1 MAHAKL
7 SPSAAKR
14 WMACPGSIRL
24 CAGIPYQSSTYA
36 DEGTVAHAVA
46 EAILRDTK
54 PNMSPGSASLYVGR
68 YGIVE
73 KTGVKFVTADK
84 AKGNPKAHR
93 VTQEMADAVQV
104 YIDHVLSLPGDTR
117 VVEAKVSAEAYAPGV
132 YGTADAIVVDPFETL
147 YVVDY
152 KHGAGVPVYPEEN
165 PQAMIYALGAMAEY
179 DMECENVEIII
190 VQPRADEERPIKSWR
205 ISTEDLRKW
214 GQTEL
219 AEAAKR
225 TKDPDAPVCAGEH
238 CRFCPAQPK
247 CPAVAQEALAV
258 AQQEFSPAAI
268 PARASLPSPELMTDE
283 QISKVLA
290 FAENILSPWI
300 KEVTGYVQNRMEQ
313 GHKLPDW
320 KLVRK
325 RSIRKWA
332 DDDRVVAKLGVKL
345 QGKIYDMKVKSPAQ
359 MEKVLKDHGL
369 DTKAIDPLL
378 DPTPAGLTIAHAS
391 DKRPAVEVLPATAEF
406 FDDL

>member
-14 WMACPGSIRL
+14 WMACPGSLRL

-36 DEGTVAHAVA
+36 DEGSVAHAVA
-46 EAILRDTK
+46 EAVLRE
-54 PNMSPGSASLYVGR
+54 ASGTAAAYVGR
-68 YGIVE
+68 YGLAG
-73 KTGVKFVTADK
+73 KNGVKIVTADK
-84 AKGNPKAHR
+84 AKGFSQAHR
-93 VTQEMADAVQV
+93 ITQEMAAAVQI
-104 YIDHVLSLPGDTR
+104 YIDHVRSLPGDTR
-117 VVEAKVSAEAYAPGV
+117 VIEAKVSAEAYAPGV
-132 YGTADAIVVDPFETL
+132 YGTADAIIVDPFETL
-147 YVVDY
+147 YVCDY

-165 PQAMIYALGAMAEY
+165 PQAMIYALGALAEY

-214 GQTEL
+214 GQNEL
-219 AEAAKR
+219 AEAVAR
-225 TKDPDAPVCAGEH
+225 TMKPDAPVCAGEH

-247 CPAVAQEALAV
+247 CPAIAQEALAV
-258 AQQEFSPAAI
+258 AQQEFSPVAI
-268 PARASLPSPELMTDE
+268 PAKISLPSPELMTDD
-283 QISKVLA
+283 QISKMLH

-313 GHKLPDW
+313 GYKLPDW

-332 DDDRVVAKLGVKL
+332 DEEQVVARLGVKL

-369 DTKAIDPLL
+369 DTKAIEPLL
-378 DPTPAGLTIAHAS
+378 DQTPAGLTIAHVS

>member
-14 WMACPGSIRL
+14 WMACPGSLRL

-36 DEGTVAHAVA
+36 DEGSVAHAIG
-46 EAILRDTK
+46 EAILRGTTESK
-54 PNMSPGSASLYVGR
+54 SPGKASLYVGR
-68 YGIVE
+68 YGVVE
-73 KTGVKFVTADK
+73 KGGVKFLRADQ
-84 AKGNPKAHR
+84 AKGNDKAHR
-93 VTQEMADAVQV
+93 VTQEMADAVQI

-117 VVEAKVSAEAYAPGV
+117 VIEAKVSAEDYAPGV
-132 YGTADAIVVDPFETL
+132 YGTADAIVVDPFETI

-165 PQAMIYALGAMAEY
+165 PQAMIYALGALAEY
-179 DMECENVEIII
+179 DMECENIEIVI

-214 GQTEL
+214 GQNEL

-225 TKDPDAPVCAGEH
+225 TKEKDAPVNAGEH

-247 CPAVAQEALAV
+247 CPALAQQALAA
-258 AQQEFSPAAI
+258 AQQEFSPTAM
-268 PARASLPSPELMTDE
+268 PSKVSMPSPELMTDE
-283 QISKVLA
+283 QISKMLW
-290 FAENILSPWI
+290 FAENILSPWV
-300 KEVTGYVQNRMEQ
+300 KEVTGYVQSRMEQ
-313 GHKLPDW
+313 GYKLPDW

-332 DDDRVVAKLGVKL
+332 DEDMVVAKLGVKL

-359 MEKVLKDHGL
+359 MEKVLKEHGL
-369 DTKAIDPLL
+369 DVKVIDPLL
-378 DPTPAGLTIAHAS
+378 DTTPAGLTIAHAS
-391 DKRPAVEVLPATAEF
+391 DKRPAVNTLTASAEF
-406 FDDL
+406 LDDL

>member
-24 CAGIPYQSSTYA
+24 CAGVPYQSSTYA
-36 DEGTVAHAVA
+36 DEGSVAHAVA
-46 EAILRDTK
+46 EAVLRET
-54 PNMSPGSASLYVGR
+54 SGAAAAYVGR
-68 YGIVE
+68 YGLVG
-73 KTGVKFVTADK
+73 KNGVKIVTADK
-84 AKGNPKAHR
+84 AKGFSQAHR
-93 VTQEMADAVQV
+93 ITQEMADAVQI
-104 YIDHVLSLPGDTR
+104 YIDHVRSLPGDTR
-117 VVEAKVSAEAYAPGV
+117 VIEAKVSAEAYAPGV
-132 YGTADAIVVDPFETL
+132 YGTADAIIVDPFETL
-147 YVVDY
+147 YVCDY
-152 KHGAGVPVYPEEN
+152 KHGAGVPVYPEHN
-165 PQAMIYALGAMAEY
+165 PQAMIYALGALAEY

-214 GQTEL
+214 GQNEL
-219 AEAAKR
+219 AEAVAR
-225 TKDPDAPVCAGEH
+225 TMKPDAPVCAGEH

-268 PARASLPSPELMTDE
+268 PAKVSLPSPELMTDE

-300 KEVTGYVQNRMEQ
+300 KEVTGYVQGRMEQ
-313 GHKLPDW
+313 GYKLPDW

-332 DDDRVVAKLGVKL
+332 DEEQVVARLGVKL

-369 DTKAIDPLL
+369 DTKVIEPLL
-378 DPTPAGLTIAHAS
+378 DSTPAGLTIAHAS

-406 FDDL
+406 LDDL